1 MPIQGMV
8 QYVNSIEVNSWTP
21 RRIVLT
27 QKNKNPSW
35 AYVKLNV
42 ERGKNYTFY
51 CKAKVEV
58 IEGTPTDG
66 VTYIGFRQYPPGGV
80 MHGQTT
86 LLQNGQYR
94 DIYNTVGVV
103 PDDVPN
109 IAFMLYLSSSSAT
122 NGNVKMTIDDL
133 MVVEGT
139 KTLQEMQALK
149 FQPYPQQIT
158 WIPLREPLRGIRGD
172 DDNFYADTIDKDGYV
187 TQNIYFA
194 KGRDMATFNTDASGI
209 NTSDNPYKWA
219 YWVQDEVLWA
229 FKNTKSVL
237 CNMLKRGNFNVNQ
250 MVISNTQ
257 VIVFNLPNTL
267 TGLANAETDKAAIA
281 AAIKAWVNTN
291 NPLVCYVL
299 NTPITYQIPA
309 VYIETHDPETNV
321 RCLNK
326 VKPSDMTLDY
336 KIAMSSLIKRLE
348 ALESKTVQEV

>member
-1 MPIQGMV
+1 M
-8 QYVNSIEVNSWTP
+8 
-21 RRIVLT
+21 L
-27 QKNKNPSW
+27 
-35 AYVKLNV
+35 
-42 ERGKNYTFY
+42 
-51 CKAKVEV
+51 
-58 IEGTPTDG
+58 
-66 VTYIGFRQYPPGGV
+66 FRSVSQSRY
-80 MHGQTT
+80 
-86 LLQNGQYR
+86 
-94 DIYNTVGVV
+94 
-103 PDDVPN
+103 
-109 IAFMLYLSSSSAT
+109 
-122 NGNVKMTIDDL
+122 
-133 MVVEGT
+133 
-139 KTLQEMQALK
+139 
-149 FQPYPQQIT
+149 
-158 WIPLREPLRGIRGD
+158 

-291 NPLVCYVL
+291 NPLVCYVI

-309 VYIETHDPETNV
+309 PPIVTGKQIGRAHV
-321 RCLNK
+321 
-326 VKPSDMTLDY
+326 
-336 KIAMSSLIKRLE
+336 
-348 ALESKTVQEV
+348 